1 MPKKPLSFSFPF
13 CSIQTFEV
21 ILCLALFYRS
31 SLVERCFHFSLFLVY
46 VACHV
51 DSLTILLYQVSHHPP
66 MSAGHAENEHFT
78 YDVTSKLKT
87 KFLGNSLDVYPV
99 GR

>member
-1 MPKKPLSFSFPF
+1 MANHGGISFLSEQVHHLFTSLLSGYSYFAIKL
-13 CSIQTFEV
+13 SILTYSYY
-21 ILCLALFYRS
+21 ILF
-31 SLVERCFHFSLFLVY
+31 
-46 VACHV
+46 
-51 DSLTILLYQVSHHPP
+51 QVSHHPP

-87 KFLGNSLDVYPV
+87 KLLGNSVDVYPV